1 MMKKK
6 KKKKKNNKQEII
18 KELQS
23 GICEL
28 TYMDSHSVEHILS
41 VTLSPNHLNN
51 NNNKEFENPFI
62 DDDRHVIALW
72 NMVAEDW
79 IEIPV
84 IKIIDVERLT
94 GLGGVI
100 NKDKERVAVVNLP
113 SIFLDDDDDDDDVM
127 ENHPEEEEEE

>member
-1 MMKKK
+1 M
-6 KKKKKNNKQEII
+6 NKQEII

-28 TYMDSHSVEHILS
+28 TYMDSHSVEHVLS
-41 VTLSPNHLNN
+41 VTLSPNHLH
-51 NNNKEFENPFI
+51 E
-62 DDDRHVIALW
+62 DDNRHVIALW

-94 GLGGVI
+94 GHGI
-100 NKDKERVAVVNLP
+100 KDKDKVVVNKP
-113 SIFLDDDDDDDDVM
+113 PIFLEDEDEDADTM
-127 ENHPEEEEEE
+127 EYYPEIKKSEEQKIEERHEEYE